1 MVENQIRYLSKLF
14 KYQIGLPVEANV
26 NFTDKLET
34 LVDNNII
41 NPTSYRFVLEDNIN
55 YKLLETQENLQSLSF
70 KREKSKFL
78 PSISGFYQY
87 KDQFE
92 TPDFNTNIKHIIG
105 LSMSIPIVSSGMRIA
120 KVGQAK
126 IELDKA
132 ANMKEQEARRLT
144 LIAQQAV
151 FDYNTALQNYYNERE
166 NFKLSE
172 KVLNKTTVKFT
183 EGMVSSLDLS
193 IINNQYLQAQLS
205 YATAIQE
212 LLTKKVALD
221 KAYNKLNY

>member
-1 MVENQIRYLSKLF
+1 MVNEKDTNSRVAIITGSARG
-14 KYQIGLPVEANV
+14 IG
-26 NFTDKLET
+26 
-34 LVDNNII
+34 
-41 NPTSYRFVLEDNIN
+41 
-55 YKLLETQENLQSLSF
+55 
-70 KREKSKFL
+70 
-78 PSISGFYQY
+78 
-87 KDQFE
+87 FE
-92 TPDFNTNIKHIIG
+92 
-105 LSMSIPIVSSGMRIA
+105 IA
-120 KVGQAK
+120 KVLGTEGYAVMLSDVNEDGLTSAK